1 MSEELWSPVGVMR
14 VDREDFVGLVMISLG
29 VEFMVLLTMI
39 NLFRQITTY
48 LEKLGPDQQNFN
60 MMSSTGM

>member
-29 VEFMVLLTMI
+29 VEFMVLLKMI
-39 NLFRQITTY
+39 SLFRQITTD